1 MERHIDLCHDGI
13 GEYTTFTEY
22 LSGRH
27 AGLYGPSSMPPS
39 KSQSKSIDYVKIY
52 QEEAIRELA
61 RQKIK
66 ALSVPRQEQQ
76 HLPISQSR
84 QTQPQQQSHTNSI
97 QSLTPVDPSE
107 IFGYRAKSCRNC
119 GEIVLGIV
127 YFDNETNDGEEEE
140 EEHAC
145 NGNFQHY
152 FQSDMSEEMEAK
164 ILTSTIKQGAEF
176 DSWIGKHPSYL
187 NTTRLSDP
195 KADEVVVERPGEQ
208 NKKTLTIK
216 CSERNQIELD
226 LTKQE
231 PNHWAA
237 RAIRDNNP
245 IVLDPHEFDEFLNVV
260 RNATYGVFK
269 VHNESK
275 TEFYFMA
282 VSTFPVRVITRTNK
296 EDHSNEFQTGRLTTD
311 ANTIEVNT
319 EEKK

>member
-1 MERHIDLCHDGI
+1 
-13 GEYTTFTEY
+13 
-22 LSGRH
+22 
-27 AGLYGPSSMPPS
+27 MPPS

-52 QEEAIRELA
+52 QEETMRELA
-61 RQKIK
+61 RQNIR
-66 ALSVPRQEQQ
+66 ALSVPHQEQQ
-76 HLPISQSR
+76 HPPISQSR
-84 QTQPQQQSHTNSI
+84 QTQRQQQPHINFKH
-97 QSLTPVDPSE
+97 SLTPLDPSE

-119 GEIVLGIV
+119 GEVVLGIV

-140 EEHAC
+140 NAC

-152 FQSDMSEEMEAK
+152 FQSNTSEETEAK
-164 ILTSTIKQGAEF
+164 ILASTIKQGAEF

-195 KADEVVVERPGEQ
+195 KADKVAVERPGEQ
-208 NKKTLTIK
+208 NKKYLTIK
-216 CSERNQIELD
+216 CSEGNQIELD

-245 IVLDPHEFDEFLNVV
+245 IVLDPYEFDEFLNVV

-296 EDHSNEFQTGRLTTD
+296 ENHSNEFQTGRLTTD

>member
-1 MERHIDLCHDGI
+1 MERHIDLCHGGI

-27 AGLYGPSSMPPS
+27 TGLYGPSSMPPS
-39 KSQSKSIDYVKIY
+39 ESQSKSIDYVKIY
-52 QEEAIRELA
+52 HEEAIRELA
-61 RQKIK
+61 RQNIR
-66 ALSVPRQEQQ
+66 ALSVPRQEQ
-76 HLPISQSR
+76 HPLISQSR
-84 QTQPQQQSHTNSI
+84 QTQRRQQPYINSG

-119 GEIVLGIV
+119 GEVVLEIV
-127 YFDNETNDGEEEE
+127 YFDNENNSGEE

-145 NGNFQHY
+145 NGNFQHHL
-152 FQSDMSEEMEAK
+152 QSNMSEETEVKTLAS
-164 ILTSTIKQGAEF
+164 IIKQGAEL

-187 NTTRLSDP
+187 NTTMLADP
-195 KADEVVVERPGEQ
+195 QADEVAVERPGEQ
-208 NKKTLTIK
+208 NKKYLTIK
-216 CSERNQIELD
+216 CSEGNQIELD

-245 IVLDPHEFDEFLNVV
+245 IVLEPYEFDEFLNNV
-260 RNATYGVFK
+260 RSATYAVLK

-282 VSTFPVRVITRTNK
+282 VSAFPIRIITRTKN
-296 EDHSNEFQTGRLTTD
+296 EDHSNEFQTGRLITD
-311 ANTIEVNT
+311 ADSIEVNT
-319 EEKK
+319 EGEK

>member
-1 MERHIDLCHDGI
+1 MERHIDLCHGGI
-13 GEYTTFTEY
+13 GEYTEY
-22 LSGRH
+22 LSGRYT
-27 AGLYGPSSMPPS
+27 GLYDPSSMPPS

-52 QEEAIRELA
+52 LEEAIRERA
-61 RQKIK
+61 RQNIR
-66 ALSVPRQEQQ
+66 ALSEPRQEQQ
-76 HLPISQSR
+76 PPISQSR
-84 QTQPQQQSHTNSI
+84 QTQPQQQSHINSRH
-97 QSLTPVDPSE
+97 SLTPVDPSE
-107 IFGYRAKSCRNC
+107 IFGYRAKSCRSC
-119 GEIVLGIV
+119 GEIVLRIV
-127 YFDNETNDGEEEE
+127 YFDNETNDGKEE
-140 EEHAC
+140 EEHVC

-176 DSWIGKHPSYL
+176 DRWIGKHPSYL

-195 KADEVVVERPGEQ
+195 QADEVLVERPGEQ

-226 LTKQE
+226 LTKEE

-245 IVLDPHEFDEFLNVV
+245 IVLDPYEFDEFLNVV
-260 RNATYGVFK
+260 CNATYGVFK

-282 VSTFPVRVITRTNK
+282 VSTFPVWVITRTNN
-296 EDHSNEFQTGRLTTD
+296 EDHSNEFQTSRLTTD
-311 ANTIEVNT
+311 ADTIEVNQ
-319 EEKK
+319 KGKNKR

>member
-1 MERHIDLCHDGI
+1 MERHIDLCHGGI

-22 LSGRH
+22 LSGRYT
-27 AGLYGPSSMPPS
+27 GLYGPSSMPPS

-52 QEEAIRELA
+52 HEEAIRELA
-61 RQKIK
+61 RQNIR

-84 QTQPQQQSHTNSI
+84 RTQPRQQSHTNSI

-119 GEIVLGIV
+119 WEVVLEIV
-127 YFDNETNDGEEEE
+127 YFDNETDYGE

-176 DSWIGKHPSYL
+176 DTWIGRHPSYL

-195 KADEVVVERPGEQ
+195 QADEVVVERPGEQ

-245 IVLDPHEFDEFLNVV
+245 IVLDLHEFDEFLNVV

-296 EDHSNEFQTGRLTTD
+296 EDHSNEFQTGRLITD

>member
-1 MERHIDLCHDGI
+1 MERHIDLCHGGI

-22 LSGRH
+22 LSGRYT
-27 AGLYGPSSMPPS
+27 GLYGPSSMPPS

-52 QEEAIRELA
+52 HEEAIREWV
-61 RQKIK
+61 RQNIR

-76 HLPISQSR
+76 HLSISQSR
-84 QTQPQQQSHTNSI
+84 QTQPLQQSHTNSI

-140 EEHAC
+140 NAC

-152 FQSDMSEEMEAK
+152 FQSNTSEETEAK
-164 ILTSTIKQGAEF
+164 ILASTIKQGAEF

-195 KADEVVVERPGEQ
+195 KADKVAVERPGEQ
-208 NKKTLTIK
+208 NKKYLTIK
-216 CSERNQIELD
+216 CSEGNQIELD

-237 RAIRDNNP
+237 RAIRENNP

-296 EDHSNEFQTGRLTTD
+296 ENHSNEFQTGRLTTD